1 MILQKHLKYNMIL
14 RNIYQEN
21 KKVGGFMCKVLI
33 IDDNPIDSFELE
45 KIIKDYDN
53 SIEIKTAE
61 TGAKGLEM
69 INEAKPDVV
78 FMNVLL
84 PILNGIEIC
93 RIVKEQLKMED
104 IKIIL
109 ISSLEKLIHINIL
122 EEELSDGG
130 LQKPFIPDQ
139 VINIMKT
146 I

>member
-1 MILQKHLKYNMIL
+1 
-14 RNIYQEN
+14 
-21 KKVGGFMCKVLI
+21 MCKVLI

-53 SIEIKTAE
+53 SIEIKTAD